1 MPCFNMPYRTSRPIT
16 RKDTA
21 PRSERVTLGQSTTLR
36 LQIFLSGCNF
46 RCPFCHNTPLLTA
59 DAADGMAEE
68 ELLAF
73 LKKRQGLLDGVA
85 ITGGEPLLR
94 PDLPA
99 LLEKI
104 KALGY
109 AVKLD
114 TNGAFPDRLEQI
126 VRAGLAD
133 YVAMDVKNSPA
144 RYAQTVSMAELDLAP
159 IEKSVSFLLRGTVD
173 YEFRTTAVA
182 ELHDDASFLSLAD
195 WLAGARRYFIQCFEP
210 RQTVLQADLHAPS
223 PAQLHHWAELV
234 RPNISNVSLRGI

>member
-1 MPCFNMPYRTSRPIT
+1 MRIQGLQKLTLLDYPDRTACT
-16 RKDTA
+16 
-21 PRSERVTLGQSTTLR
+21 
-36 LQIFLSGCNF
+36 IFLSGCNF

-104 KALGY
+104 KELGY

-144 RYAQTVSMAELDLAP
+144 RYAQTVGAAEFDLAP
-159 IEKSVSFLLRGTVD
+159 IEKSVSFLLRGIVD
-173 YEFRTTAVA
+173 
-182 ELHDDASFLSLAD
+182 LSFQSFFGRKDVEDISIYIIAHAKRNVYLC
-195 WLAGARRYFIQCFEP
+195 ARRRTGSPVESFYRAEGTESNTYEMDICRFQRKKSSPDQYGQPLC
-210 RQTVLQADLHAPS
+210 RRAP
-223 PAQLHHWAELV
+223 
-234 RPNISNVSLRGI
+234 N

>member
-1 MPCFNMPYRTSRPIT
+1 MRIQGLQKLTLLDYPG
-16 RKDTA
+16 KTA
-21 PRSERVTLGQSTTLR
+21 CT
-36 LQIFLSGCNF
+36 IFLSGCNF

-114 TNGAFPDRLEQI
+114 TNGAFPERLEQV

-144 RYAQTVSMAELDLAP
+144 RYAQTVGAAEFDLAP
-159 IEKSVSFLLRGTVD
+159 IDKSVSFLLRGTVD

-182 ELHDDASFLSLAD
+182 ELHDDTSFLKLGD
-195 WLAGARRYFIQCFEP
+195 WLAGAKRYYIQCFQP
-210 RQTVLQADLHAPS
+210 RETVLRTGLHAPS
-223 PAQLHHWAELV
+223 DAQLHHWAELV
-234 RPNISNVSLRGI
+234 RSKIPTVCVRGI

>member
-1 MPCFNMPYRTSRPIT
+1 MQIQGLQKLTLLDYPGRTACT
-16 RKDTA
+16 
-21 PRSERVTLGQSTTLR
+21 
-36 LQIFLSGCNF
+36 IFLSGCNF
-46 RCPFCHNTPLLTA
+46 RCPFCHNAPLLTA
-59 DAADGMAEE
+59 NAADGMGEE

-73 LKKRQGLLDGVA
+73 LKNRQGLLDGVA
-85 ITGGEPLLR
+85 VTGGEPLLR
-94 PDLPA
+94 PELPA

-114 TNGAFPDRLEQI
+114 TNGTFPERLEQI

-133 YVAMDVKNSPA
+133 YVAMDVKNSPV
-144 RYAQTVSMAELDLAP
+144 RYAQTVGAVELDLAP
-159 IEKSVSFLLRGTVD
+159 IDQSVSFLLRGTVD

-195 WLAGARRYFIQCFEP
+195 WLAGARRYFIQCFET

>member
-1 MPCFNMPYRTSRPIT
+1 MKIPYYQKLTLLDYPG
-16 RKDTA
+16 KTA
-21 PRSERVTLGQSTTLR
+21 ATVFTD
-36 LQIFLSGCNF
+36 GCNF

-59 DAADGMAEE
+59 DAADGMVEE

-114 TNGAFPDRLEQI
+114 TNGAFPDRLEQV
-126 VRAGLAD
+126 VRARLAD

-159 IEKSVSFLLRGTVD
+159 IEKSLHFEVVNDANNLL
-173 YEFRTTAVA
+173 
-182 ELHDDASFLSLAD
+182 L
-195 WLAGARRYFIQCFEP
+195 
-210 RQTVLQADLHAPS
+210 
-223 PAQLHHWAELV
+223 
-234 RPNISNVSLRGI
+234 

>member
-1 MPCFNMPYRTSRPIT
+1 MRIQGLQKLTLLDYPGRTACT
-16 RKDTA
+16 
-21 PRSERVTLGQSTTLR
+21 V
-36 LQIFLSGCNF
+36 FLSGCNF

-59 DAADGMAEE
+59 DAADGMDEE

-85 ITGGEPLLR
+85 VTGGEPLLR
-94 PDLPA
+94 PELPA

-114 TNGAFPDRLEQI
+114 TNGAFPERLEQV

-133 YVAMDVKNSPA
+133 YVAMDIKNSPA
-144 RYAQTVSMAELDLAP
+144 RYAETAGVPGLALTP
-159 IEKSVSFLLRGTVD
+159 IDKSVSFLLRDTVD

-210 RQTVLQADLHAPS
+210 RETVLQADLHAPS

-234 RPNISNVSLRGI
+234 RPNISDVSLRGI

>member
-1 MPCFNMPYRTSRPIT
+1 MRIQGLQKLTLLDYPDRTACT
-16 RKDTA
+16 
-21 PRSERVTLGQSTTLR
+21 
-36 LQIFLSGCNF
+36 IFLSGCNF

-59 DAADGMAEE
+59 DAADGMVEE

-114 TNGAFPDRLEQI
+114 TNGAFPDRLEQV
-126 VRAGLAD
+126 VRARLAD

-144 RYAQTVSMAELDLAP
+144 RYAQTVGAAEFDLAP
-159 IEKSVSFLLRGTVD
+159 IEKSVSFLLRGIVD

-195 WLAGARRYFIQCFEP
+195 WLAGARRYYIQRFQP
-210 RQTVLQADLHAPS
+210 RDTVLRAGLSAPS
-223 PAQLHHWAELV
+223 EMQLHCWAELV
-234 RPNISNVSLRGI
+234 RPKIPAVEIRGI

>member
-1 MPCFNMPYRTSRPIT
+1 MRIQGLQKLTLLDYPG
-16 RKDTA
+16 KTA
-21 PRSERVTLGQSTTLR
+21 CT
-36 LQIFLSGCNF
+36 IFLSGCNF

-73 LKKRQGLLDGVA
+73 LKKRRGLLDGVA

-104 KALGY
+104 KGLGY

-114 TNGAFPDRLEQI
+114 TNGAFPERLEQI

-182 ELHDDASFLSLAD
+182 EFHDDASFLSLAD
-195 WLAGARRYFIQCFEP
+195 WLAGARRYYIQRFQP
-210 RQTVLQADLHAPS
+210 RDTVLRAGLSAPS
-223 PAQLHHWAELV
+223 EMQLHCWAELV
-234 RPNISNVSLRGI
+234 RPKIPVVEIRGI

>member
-1 MPCFNMPYRTSRPIT
+1 MRIQGLQKLTLLDYPDRTACT
-16 RKDTA
+16 
-21 PRSERVTLGQSTTLR
+21 
-36 LQIFLSGCNF
+36 IFLSGCNF

-104 KALGY
+104 KELGY

-114 TNGAFPDRLEQI
+114 RI
-126 VRAGLAD
+126 
-133 YVAMDVKNSPA
+133 K
-144 RYAQTVSMAELDLAP
+144 
-159 IEKSVSFLLRGTVD
+159 
-173 YEFRTTAVA
+173 RT
-182 ELHDDASFLSLAD
+182 SS
-195 WLAGARRYFIQCFEP
+195 
-210 RQTVLQADLHAPS
+210 
-223 PAQLHHWAELV
+223 
-234 RPNISNVSLRGI
+234 

>member
-1 MPCFNMPYRTSRPIT
+1 MRIQGLQKLTLLDYPG
-16 RKDTA
+16 KTA
-21 PRSERVTLGQSTTLR
+21 CT
-36 LQIFLSGCNF
+36 IFLSGCNF

-59 DAADGMAEE
+59 DAADGMDEE

-85 ITGGEPLLR
+85 VTGGEPLLR
-94 PDLPA
+94 PELPA

-114 TNGAFPDRLEQI
+114 TNGAFPERLEAV

-144 RYAQTVSMAELDLAP
+144 RYAETAGVPGLALTP
-159 IEKSVSFLLRGTVD
+159 IFRSVSFLLRGTVD

-182 ELHDDASFLSLAD
+182 EFHDDASFLSLAD

-210 RQTVLQADLHAPS
+210 RETVLQAALHAPS

-234 RPNISNVSLRGI
+234 RPKISDVFLRGI

>member
-1 MPCFNMPYRTSRPIT
+1 MRIQGLQKLTLLDYPG
-16 RKDTA
+16 KTA
-21 PRSERVTLGQSTTLR
+21 CTV
-36 LQIFLSGCNF
+36 FLSGCNF

-59 DAADGMAEE
+59 DAADGMDEE

-85 ITGGEPLLR
+85 VTGGEPLLR
-94 PDLPA
+94 PELPT

-114 TNGAFPDRLEQI
+114 TNGAFPERLEQV

-133 YVAMDVKNSPA
+133 YVAMDIKNSPA
-144 RYAQTVSMAELDLAP
+144 RYAQTVGAAELDLAP
-159 IEKSVSFLLRGTVD
+159 IFRSVSFLLRATVD

-182 ELHDDASFLSLAD
+182 ELHDDASFVQLGD
-195 WLAGARRYFIQCFEP
+195 WLMGAKRYFIQCFEP
-210 RQTVLQADLHAPS
+210 RETVLQAGLHAPS
-223 PAQLHHWAELV
+223 EMQLHCWAELV
-234 RPNISNVSLRGI
+234 RPKIPAVEIRGI

>member
-1 MPCFNMPYRTSRPIT
+1 MRIQGLQKLTLLDYPG
-16 RKDTA
+16 KTA
-21 PRSERVTLGQSTTLR
+21 CT
-36 LQIFLSGCNF
+36 IFLSGCNF

-94 PDLPA
+94 PELPA
-99 LLEKI
+99 LLE
-104 KALGY
+104 
-109 AVKLD
+109 
-114 TNGAFPDRLEQI
+114 NI

-144 RYAQTVSMAELDLAP
+144 RYAQTVGMAELDLAP
-159 IEKSVSFLLRGTVD
+159 IEKSVSFLLRGIVD

-182 ELHDDASFLSLAD
+182 EFHDDASFLSLAD

-234 RPNISNVSLRGI
+234 RPNISDVSLRGI

>member
-1 MPCFNMPYRTSRPIT
+1 MLISGLQKLTLLDYPGRTACT
-16 RKDTA
+16 
-21 PRSERVTLGQSTTLR
+21 
-36 LQIFLSGCNF
+36 IFLSGCNF
-46 RCPFCHNTPLLTA
+46 RCPFCHNAPLLTA
-59 DAADGMAEE
+59 NAADGMGEE

-85 ITGGEPLLR
+85 VTGGEPLLR
-94 PDLPA
+94 PELPA

-109 AVKLD
+109 AIKLD
-114 TNGAFPDRLEQI
+114 TNGAFPEQLEAV

-144 RYAQTVSMAELDLAP
+144 RYAQTVGAVELDLAP
-159 IEKSVSFLLRGTVD
+159 IDQSVSFLLRGTVD

-195 WLAGARRYFIQCFEP
+195 WLAGARRYFIQRFQP
-210 RQTVLQADLHAPS
+210 RDTVLRAGLSAPS
-223 PAQLHHWAELV
+223 EMQLHCWAELV
-234 RPNISNVSLRGI
+234 RPKIHAVEIRGI